1 MVNLPLC
8 HFGGMVQAAQC
19 TEARCWPW
27 VALFVSPATGGARQG
42 DLGRHL
48 GLRSRPCP
56 SLTGHLRR
64 ARPRPGARSGGP
76 SVRRASPRRRLQ
88 NMALMARTGRAAPRR
103 GRRYGAGGVSGSCP
117 PPAGAWRQESSRWLK
132 AALLWVFWGVN
143 LW

>member
-48 GLRSRPCP
+48 GLRSLPCP

-64 ARPRPGARSGGP
+64 ARPSPWRPKRRPIGAACI
-76 SVRRASPRRRLQ
+76 ASPPSPKHGANGQDRPR
-88 NMALMARTGRAAPRR
+88 RAAPGTEVR
-103 GRRYGAGGVSGSCP
+103 GRACKRVVSAARWCLEAGEQPV
-117 PPAGAWRQESSRWLK
+117 A
-132 AALLWVFWGVN
+132 
-143 LW
+143 